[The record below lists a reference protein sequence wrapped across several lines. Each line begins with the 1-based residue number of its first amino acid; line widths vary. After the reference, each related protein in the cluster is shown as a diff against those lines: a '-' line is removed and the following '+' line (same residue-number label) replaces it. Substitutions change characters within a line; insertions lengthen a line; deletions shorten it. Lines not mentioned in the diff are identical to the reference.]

1 MEKENNIYVHIGHF
15 DKDIDDET
23 YKQIVDTAYHFS
35 IQLPGHP
42 QWPLSWRIDM
52 QKWYQA
58 AAAYFDCPD
67 FMSPWHDLG
76 KEQPPFDTV
85 VMVVL
90 PIPNYHGHNYAI
102 TSAVCPS
109 PANRDPHAYYDKYGF
124 EELLSTPVA
133 WAYEPDFPKWLTDK
147 ILITAK

>member
-42 QWPLSWRIDM
+42 QWPLSGRIDM

-124 EELLSTPVA
+124 EELLYTPVA
-133 WAYEPDFPKWLTDK
+133 WAYMPDFPKWLTDK
-147 ILITAK
+147 ILVTAK

>member
-1 MEKENNIYVHIGHF
+1 MNAEKKKYITPSTDVILTAPYVLSAFSGNVIHDDNTQKGRPGPGTGGDEEHSGGDDDHYTTMEKEN
-15 DKDIDDET
+15 
-23 YKQIVDTAYHFS
+23 
-35 IQLPGHP
+35 
-42 QWPLSWRIDM
+42 
-52 QKWYQA
+52 
-58 AAAYFDCPD
+58 
-67 FMSPWHDLG
+67 MSPWHDLD

-90 PIPNYHGHNYAI
+90 PIPYYNGHNYAI

-124 EELLSTPVA
+124 EELLYTPIA
-133 WAYEPDFPKWLTDK
+133 WAYKPDFPKWLTDK